1 MCSSHTCH
9 RNSIQ
14 GLQAGV
20 VLQMAI
26 RQSLTR
32 LSFAQAMVKQ
42 HKEGASYVVIP
53 SVSHCHIQVLLDR
66 LCRYICSLI
75 TCICSS

>member
-32 LSFAQAMVKQ
+32 LSFPQAMVKQ
-42 HKEGASYVVIP
+42 HKEGASYG
-53 SVSHCHIQVLLDR
+53 HYEL
-66 LCRYICSLI
+66 
-75 TCICSS
+75 